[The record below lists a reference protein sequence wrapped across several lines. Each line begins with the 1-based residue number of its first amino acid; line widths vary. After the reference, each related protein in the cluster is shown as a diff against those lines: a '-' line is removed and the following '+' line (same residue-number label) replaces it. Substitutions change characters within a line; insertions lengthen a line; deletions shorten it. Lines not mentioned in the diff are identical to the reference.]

1 MHVYIN
7 PIRWF
12 SLISKR
18 DWHFS
23 QSKLLQPDRP
33 VIFLRSAHL
42 TRKEKKREKEK
53 EEKTQPTIYLTP
65 SPSSRRRQEH
75 PHTPSETTVGLHARS
90 RSGCRAPSTS
100 REPQRRKLES
110 PTQIARHLDPINPEG
125 AAVTWRAI
133 GRAEAVATDAAT
145 STEFVG
151 DQDSWRRRG
160 RRSYWCVCLRMCAR
174 VCVCMCPWQCMPIRI
189 CICRDIMFVQA
200 YIYVC
205 IWFVDVHVLVL
216 MYVQAHNYELS
227 HV

>member
-23 QSKLLQPDRP
+23 QRKLLQPNRP

-160 RRSYWCVCLRMCAR
+160 RRSYWCVSADVCTSMCLYVSVAVHAYTHMHLQGYYVRSCTYICPYL
-174 VCVCMCPWQCMPIRI
+174 VCGCTC
-189 CICRDIMFVQA
+189 FGT
-200 YIYVC
+200 YVC
-205 IWFVDVHVLVL
+205 TSTQL
-216 MYVQAHNYELS
+216 
-227 HV
+227 